1 MVTPFDGG
9 RPSYRYLIAWG
20 LIASLLVAGLY
31 LYPPFLLA
39 HLDQRVYDVLFRSA
53 QRSQTSGQVVIVDLD
68 ERSLARFGRWPWPR
82 GQLARLLEKI
92 EALGAASVGI
102 DMIFAEPD
110 ETPPSPA
117 QQAST
122 TLGSE
127 AKAGPSALTP
137 NDAALA
143 AVLSRG
149 SFVLGYNLRFAA
161 EREDGSGCVL
171 HPIPVVTLQ
180 KPGGRAEVAALFQAS
195 AVLCSLP
202 ALAAA
207 VAGSGFLNAA
217 PDADGILRRMPLMIA
232 HNGLVYPSLGLATL
246 LPVLGIR
253 QFVLR
258 TTGDRIESLALEDIV
273 VPLDP
278 RGGLLLHF
286 RGGSQTFPYISAAD
300 VLGDQLPEGSLRD
313 RIVFLGTSAPGLGE
327 SVATPLDT
335 TFPGVEVH
343 ATVADSI
350 LRRDFIRRSPAAPAI
365 ELALIVAAGPVAA
378 LMVALAGV
386 VWGGAMLVAMAG
398 GLWIATGWLMGSTG
412 LFISPVFPVV
422 ALAFGFTAVTLAS
435 FSLERGRAD
444 WTTQRFRRTRQIM
457 LKKLRK
463 RETDLRAAQER
474 AKLGSWE
481 LDLATQTGSWSA
493 EMFRLFNCDP
503 ARGVPTLAEFLEMV
517 HPDDRHLIEEGLTR
531 AVQTGEPVTQEFRSH
546 PSRGPLRHFNAI
558 VHPIKNAEGRVVHLG
573 GTIQDITALI
583 EAKRALDTAERQAI
597 LGRVAASV
605 AHEINNPLLAIKTRL
620 HTLKKTMVDR
630 PETTEKLD
638 LVMGQLDRIDR
649 ATRSMLGFFK
659 QRAAHSKLLS
669 YTEVIRAATDL
680 FDPSF
685 AAKGVRVIV
694 NLPHSLP
701 GVSVGVDELQ
711 EVLINLLENERD
723 ALGRDNEL
731 HVSAQ
736 TQDHQIV
743 IRIEDNGPGLGLDPE
758 LLFKAF
764 YTTKSTGT
772 GLGLTIARRICESY
786 GGKLTAENRKEGG
799 ARFEIILPLA
809 ASVRSDENLSGR
821 R

>member
-1 MVTPFDGG
+1 MVTPLDRD
-9 RPSYRYLIAWG
+9 RPSYGYLGAWG

-31 LYPPFLLA
+31 LHPPFLLA
-39 HLDQRVYDVLFRSA
+39 ELDRQAYDVLLQSA
-53 QRSQTSGQVVIVDLD
+53 HRFQTSGRVVIVSLD

-82 GQLARLLEKI
+82 SRLAQLVEKI
-92 EALGAASVGI
+92 GALGAASVGI

-110 ETPPSPA
+110 ETPPSLA
-117 QQAST
+117 EQSST
-122 TLGSE
+122 TL
-127 AKAGPSALTP
+127 AKEPRGGPDALTP

-143 AVLSRG
+143 AVLGRG
-149 SFVLGYNLRFAA
+149 VFVLGYQMRFGA
-161 EREDGSGCVL
+161 EREEGRSCVL
-171 HPIPVVTLQ
+171 HPIPAVSLQ
-180 KPGGRAEVAALFQAS
+180 EPGARGQPALFESS
-195 AVLCSLP
+195 ATLCSLP
-202 ALAAA
+202 GLGKAAS
-207 VAGSGFLNAA
+207 GSGFSNVTI
-217 PDADGILRRMPLMIA
+217 DADGIVRRMPLIIA
-232 HNGLVYPSLGLATL
+232 REGLVYPSLGLATL
-246 LPVLGIR
+246 IPALGLR
-253 QFVLR
+253 RFVLR
-258 TTGDRIESLALEDIV
+258 TTGSGTVSLALEDII

-278 RGGLLLHF
+278 KGGVLLHF
-286 RGGSQTFPYISAAD
+286 RGQKQTFPYISAAD
-300 VLGDQLPEGSLRD
+300 VLEDRVTEGKFRD
-313 RIVFLGTSAPGLGE
+313 RIVFLGTSAPGLGD

-335 TFPGVEVH
+335 TFPAVEVH

-365 ELALIVAAGPVAA
+365 ELALVMAAGPVAA
-378 LMVALAGV
+378 LIAPLAGV
-386 VWGGAMLVAMAG
+386 AWGGVMLVAAAG

-412 LFISPVFPVV
+412 LFISPVFPGV
-422 ALAFGFTAVTLAS
+422 ALTFSFIAITLAS
-435 FSLERGRAD
+435 FFLERGRAR
-444 WTTQRFRRTRQIM
+444 QTRETM
-457 LKKLRK
+457 LEELRK
-463 RETDLRAAQER
+463 SEADLRAAQER

-531 AVQTGEPVTQEFRSH
+531 AQTGEPVTQEFRSN
-546 PSRGPLRHFNAI
+546 PLRGPLQHFNAT
-558 VHPIKNAEGRVVHLG
+558 VHPIRNGDGRVVHLG
-573 GTIQDITALI
+573 GTIQDISSLI

-669 YTEVIRAATDL
+669 YAEVIRAATDL

-701 GVSVGVDELQ
+701 GVSVSVDELQ

-723 ALGRDNEL
+723 ALGRDNDL
-731 HVSAQ
+731 YVSAQ

-809 ASVRSDENLSGR
+809 AKREER
-821 R
+821 

>member
-1 MVTPFDGG
+1 MVTQLGGG
-9 RPSYRYLIAWG
+9 RQSHRRLIAWG
-20 LIASLLVAGLY
+20 LITSLLVAGLY

-39 HLDQRVYDVLFRSA
+39 LLDQRVYDVLFRSA
-53 QRSQTSGQVVIVDLD
+53 HRSQTSGRVVIVDID

-110 ETPPSPA
+110 ESLPSPA
-117 QQAST
+117 QQ
-122 TLGSE
+122 
-127 AKAGPSALTP
+127 PSATLDYEPRAGLSALAP

-143 AVLSRG
+143 AVLSHG
-149 SFVLGYNLRFAA
+149 TFILGYNLRFGA
-161 EREDGSGCVL
+161 EREGGSGCIL
-171 HPIPVVTLQ
+171 HPIPVVSLQ
-180 KPGGRAEVAALFQAS
+180 QPGGTPEVAALFQAS

-202 ALAAA
+202 GLTDAA
-207 VAGSGFLNAA
+207 AGSGFLNAA
-217 PDADGILRRMPLMIA
+217 LDTDGILRRMPLMIA
-232 HNGLVYPSLGLATL
+232 HDGLVYPSLGLATL
-246 LPVLGIR
+246 VPVLGIR
-253 QFVLR
+253 QLVLR
-258 TTGDRIESLALEDIV
+258 TTGGRMESLALEDMV

-286 RGGSQTFPYISAAD
+286 RGGKQTFPYISAAD

-365 ELALIVAAGPVAA
+365 ELALVVAAGPVAA
-378 LMVALAGV
+378 LMVAVAGIG
-386 VWGGAMLVAMAG
+386 WGGAILVAVAG

-422 ALAFGFTAVTLAS
+422 ALAFGFTAITLAS
-435 FSLERGRAD
+435 FFLERGRAD
-444 WTTQRFRRTRQIM
+444 WTTRHLRQTRQIM
-457 LKKLRK
+457 LRKLRK

-503 ARGVPTLAEFLEMV
+503 ARAVPTLAEFLEMV
-517 HPDDRHLIEEGLTR
+517 HPDDRNLVEEGLTR
-531 AVQTGEPVTQEFRSH
+531 AQTGEPVTQEFRSN
-546 PSRGPLRHFNAI
+546 PLRGPLQHFNAT
-558 VHPIKNAEGRVVHLG
+558 VHPIRNGDGRVVHLS
-573 GTIQDITALI
+573 GTIQDISSLI

-701 GVSVGVDELQ
+701 GVSVSVDELQ

-723 ALGRDNEL
+723 ALGRDNDL
-731 HVSAQ
+731 YVSAQ

-809 ASVRSDENLSGR
+809 VSVRNDENPSDR

>member
-1 MVTPFDGG
+1 MVTRLDGG
-9 RPSYRYLIAWG
+9 RPSYGRLIAWG
-20 LIASLLVAGLY
+20 LITSLLFAGLY
-31 LYPPFLLA
+31 LYPPSLLA
-39 HLDQRVYDVLFRSA
+39 YLDQRVYDVLFGSTHRF
-53 QRSQTSGQVVIVDLD
+53 RTSGRVVIVDLD

-82 GQLARLLEKI
+82 AQLARLLEKI
-92 EALGAASVGI
+92 KALGAASVGI

-110 ETPPSPA
+110 ETPSSRA

-127 AKAGPSALTP
+127 RKAAPNTLTP

-143 AVLSRG
+143 GVLSG
-149 SFVLGYNLRFAA
+149 GTFILGYNLRFAA
-161 EREDGSGCVL
+161 EREDASGCIL

-180 KPGGRAEVAALFQAS
+180 KPGGKAEVAELFQAS

-202 ALAAA
+202 GLAAA
-207 VAGSGFLNAA
+207 ATGSGFLNAA
-217 PDADGILRRMPLMIA
+217 PDTDGILRRMPLMIA
-232 HNGLVYPSLGLATL
+232 HDGLVYPSLGLATL
-246 LPVLGIR
+246 LPVLGVR

-258 TTGDRIESLALEDIV
+258 ATGGRIESLAFEDIV
-273 VPLDP
+273 VPLDT

-286 RGGSQTFPYISAAD
+286 RGGKQTFPYISAAD

-313 RIVFLGTSAPGLGE
+313 RIVFVGASAPGLGE

-350 LRRDFIRRSPAAPAI
+350 LRRDFIRRSSAAPAI
-365 ELALIVAAGPVAA
+365 ELALIVAAGPIAA
-378 LMVALAGV
+378 LMVAMAGV
-386 VWGGAMLVAMAG
+386 VWGGAMLVALAG
-398 GLWIATGWLMGSTG
+398 GLWVATGWLMGSSG
-412 LFISPVFPVV
+412 LFISPVFPIV
-422 ALAFGFTAVTLAS
+422 ALAFGFTAIMVAS
-435 FSLERGRAD
+435 FYLERGRAE

-481 LDLATQTGSWSA
+481 LDLATQSGSWSA

-503 ARGVPTLAEFLEMV
+503 TRGVPTIAEFLEVV
-517 HPDDRHLIEEGLTR
+517 HPDDRHLIEEGLKR
-531 AVQTGEPVTQEFRSH
+531 AVQTGEPITQEFRGH
-546 PSRGPLRHFNAI
+546 PSRVPLRHFNAI
-558 VHPIKNAEGRVVHLG
+558 VHPTKNAEGRVVHLG
-573 GTIQDITALI
+573 GTIQDITALM

-620 HTLKKTMVDR
+620 HTLKKTMADR

-669 YTEVIRAATDL
+669 YAEVIRAATDL

-685 AAKGVRVIV
+685 AAKGVRMTV
-694 NLPHSLP
+694 NLPPLLP
-701 GVSVGVDELQ
+701 GVSIGVDELQ

-723 ALGRDNEL
+723 ALGRDNDL
-731 HVSAQ
+731 YVSAQ
-736 TQDHQIV
+736 TEDHQII

-786 GGKLTAENRKEGG
+786 GGKLTAKNRKDGG

-809 ASVRSDENLSGR
+809 AGEKSDENLSGR

>member
-1 MVTPFDGG
+1 MVTPLDRG
-9 RPSYRYLIAWG
+9 RPSYRHLIAWG

-39 HLDQRVYDVLFRSA
+39 YLDQRVYDVLFRSA
-53 QRSQTSGQVVIVDLD
+53 HRFQTSGRVVIVDVD

-110 ETPPSPA
+110 ETLPSPA
-117 QQAST
+117 QRRSAA
-122 TLGSE
+122 LDHE
-127 AKAGPSALTP
+127 PRAGLSALTP

-143 AVLSRG
+143 AVLSSG
-149 SFVLGYNLRFAA
+149 AFILGYNLRFGA
-161 EREDGSGCVL
+161 EREGGSSCVL
-171 HPIPVVTLQ
+171 HPIPLVSLQ
-180 KPGGRAEVAALFQAS
+180 EPGGRAEVAALFQAS

-202 ALAAA
+202 GLADAS
-207 VAGSGFLNAA
+207 AGSGFLNAA
-217 PDADGILRRMPLMIA
+217 LDADGILRRMPLMIA
-232 HNGLVYPSLGLATL
+232 HDGLVYPSLGLATL
-246 LPVLGIR
+246 VPALGIR

-258 TTGDRIESLALEDIV
+258 TTGGRMESLALEDIV

-286 RGGSQTFPYISAAD
+286 RGGKQTFPYISAAD
-300 VLGDQLPEGSLRD
+300 VLGDQVPEGSLRN
-313 RIVFLGTSAPGLGE
+313 RIVFLGTSAPGLGDT
-327 SVATPLDT
+327 VATPLDT

-365 ELALIVAAGPVAA
+365 ELALVVAAGPVAA
-378 LMVALAGV
+378 LMAAVAGV
-386 VWGGAMLVAMAG
+386 AWGGAMLFAAAG
-398 GLWIATGWLMGSTG
+398 GLWFATGWLMGSTG
-412 LFISPVFPVV
+412 LFISPVFPGL
-422 ALAFGFTAVTLAS
+422 ALALSFTAITLTS
-435 FSLERGRAD
+435 FFLERGRAD
-444 WTTQRFRRTRQIM
+444 RTTQHLRQTREIM
-457 LKKLRK
+457 LEELRK
-463 RETDLRAAQER
+463 SEADLRAAQER

-481 LDLATQTGSWSA
+481 LDLATQTASWSV
-493 EMFRLFNCDP
+493 EMFRLFNWDP
-503 ARGVPTLAEFLEMV
+503 ARGAPTLAEFLEMV
-517 HPDDRHLIEEGLTR
+517 HPDDRHFIEEGQRR
-531 AVQTGEPVTQEFRSH
+531 AVQTGEPFTQEFRSH
-546 PSRGPLRHFNAI
+546 PLRGRVQHFNAI

-583 EAKRALDTAERQAI
+583 EAKRALDTAEREAI

-620 HTLKKTMVDR
+620 HTLKKTVADR

-659 QRAAHSKLLS
+659 QRAAYSKLLS
-669 YTEVIRAATDL
+669 YAEVIRAATDL

-701 GVSVGVDELQ
+701 GVSVSVDELQ

-723 ALGRDNEL
+723 ALGRDNDL
-731 HVSAQ
+731 YVSAQ

-758 LLFKAF
+758 RLFEAF

-786 GGKLTAENRKEGG
+786 GGKLRAENRKEGG

-809 ASVRSDENLSGR
+809 TR
-821 R
+821 REER

>member
-1 MVTPFDGG
+1 MVKSVDGG
-9 RPSYRYLIAWG
+9 RPSYKRLIAWG
-20 LIASLLVAGLY
+20 LIGSLLVAALY
-31 LYPPFLLA
+31 LYPPSLLA
-39 HLDQRVYDVLFRSA
+39 YLDQRVYDVLFRSA
-53 QRSQTSGQVVIVDLD
+53 HRFQTSGRVVIVDLD

-82 GQLARLLEKI
+82 SQLARLLEKI
-92 EALGAASVGI
+92 DALGAASVGI

-110 ETPPSPA
+110 ETPAQKPSA
-117 QQAST
+117 
-122 TLGSE
+122 TLDHE
-127 AKAGPSALTP
+127 RKAGVSALAP

-149 SFVLGYNLRFAA
+149 AFILGYNLRFGA
-161 EREDGSGCVL
+161 EREDGSGCDL

-202 ALAAA
+202 GLAAA
-207 VAGSGFLNAA
+207 AAGSGFLNAA
-217 PDADGILRRMPLMIA
+217 PDADGILRRIPLVIA

-246 LPVLGIR
+246 VSALGIR

-258 TTGDRIESLALEDIV
+258 TTGGRVESLAFEDIV

-286 RGGSQTFPYISAAD
+286 RGGKQTFPYISAAD
-300 VLGDQLPEGSLRD
+300 VLGDQVPEGSLRD
-313 RIVFLGTSAPGLGE
+313 RIVFLGTSAPGLGD

-343 ATVADSI
+343 ATVADTI

-365 ELALIVAAGPVAA
+365 ELALVVAAGPVAA
-378 LMVALAGV
+378 LMVALAGIA
-386 VWGGAMLVAMAG
+386 WGGAMLLVVAG
-398 GLWIATGWLMGSTG
+398 GLWVATGWLMGSTG

-435 FSLERGRAD
+435 FFLERGRVD
-444 WTTQRFRRTRQIM
+444 RTTQHLRQTRKTM

-481 LDLATQTGSWSA
+481 LDLATRTGSWSA
-493 EMFRLFNCDP
+493 EMFRLFNRDP

-517 HPDDRHLIEEGLTR
+517 HPDDRHLIEEGQTR
-531 AVQTGEPVTQEFRSH
+531 AVQTGDPFTQEFRSN
-546 PSRGPLRHFNAI
+546 PLRGPLQHFNAI
-558 VHPIKNAEGRVVHLG
+558 VRPTKNAEGRVVHLG

-583 EAKRALDTAERQAI
+583 EAKRALDTAEREAV

-620 HTLKKTMVDR
+620 HTLKKTMADR
-630 PETTEKLD
+630 PETSEKLD
-638 LVMGQLDRIDR
+638 LVMGQLDRIER

-669 YTEVIRAATDL
+669 YAEVIRVATDL

-685 AAKGVRVIV
+685 AAKGVRLIV

-701 GVSVGVDELQ
+701 GISVSVDELQ

-723 ALGRDNEL
+723 ALGRDNDL
-731 HVSAQ
+731 YVSAE
-736 TQDHQIV
+736 TQDYQIV
-743 IRIEDNGPGLGLDPE
+743 IRIEDNGPGLGRDPE
-758 LLFKAF
+758 RLFEAF
-764 YTTKSTGT
+764 YTTKTTGT

-799 ARFEIILPLA
+799 ARFEIVLPLA
-809 ASVRSDENLSGR
+809 ASREER
-821 R
+821 

>member
-1 MVTPFDGG
+1 MVKPLDGG
-9 RPSYRYLIAWG
+9 RFSYRHLVASG

-39 HLDQRVYDVLFRSA
+39 YLDQRVYDVLFQSA
-53 QRSQTSGQVVIVDLD
+53 QRSQTAGRIVIVDLD

-82 GQLARLLEKI
+82 GQLARLLQKI

-110 ETPPSPA
+110 ESPPSPA
-117 QQAST
+117 RQAST

-127 AKAGPSALTP
+127 SKAGLSALTP
-137 NDAALA
+137 NDTALA

-149 SFVLGYNLRFAA
+149 AFILGYNLRFGA

-202 ALAAA
+202 GLAAA
-207 VAGSGFLNAA
+207 VTGSGFLNAA

-232 HNGLVYPSLGLATL
+232 HKGLVYPSLGLATL
-246 LPVLGIR
+246 IPVLGIR

-258 TTGDRIESLALEDIV
+258 TSGDRIESLALGDAV
-273 VPLDP
+273 LPLDP

-286 RGGSQTFPYISAAD
+286 RGAKQTFPYISAAD
-300 VLGDQLPEGSLRD
+300 VLGDQLPEGSFRD

-327 SVATPLDT
+327 TVATPLDT

-350 LRRDFIRRSPAAPAI
+350 LRGDFIRRSATAPAI
-365 ELALIVAAGPVAA
+365 ELALVVAAGPVAA

-386 VWGGAMLVAMAG
+386 AWGGAMLVAVAG

-412 LFISPVFPVV
+412 FFISPVFPVV
-422 ALAFGFTAVTLAS
+422 ALALGFIAITLAS
-435 FSLERGRAD
+435 FFLERGRAD
-444 WTTQRFRRTRQIM
+444 WTTQRFRRTRQMM

-493 EMFRLFNCDP
+493 EMFRLFNWDP
-503 ARGVPTLAEFLEMV
+503 RRGVPTLAEFLEMLHV
-517 HPDDRHLIEEGLTR
+517 DDRRLLEEGLAR
-531 AVQTGEPVTQEFRSH
+531 AVQTGEPVTQEFRSN
-546 PSRGPLRHFNAI
+546 PLLGPLRHFNAI
-558 VHPIKNAEGRVVHLG
+558 VHPIKNSEGQVVHLG

-583 EAKRALDTAERQAI
+583 EAKRALDTAERQAV

-620 HTLKKTMVDR
+620 HTLKKTVADR

-659 QRAAHSKLLS
+659 QRAASSKLLS
-669 YTEVIRAATDL
+669 YAEVIRTAIDL

-685 AAKGVRVIV
+685 AAKGVRVTV
-694 NLPHSLP
+694 NLPHLLP
-701 GVSVGVDELQ
+701 GVSVSVDELQ

-723 ALGRDNEL
+723 ALGRDNDL
-731 HVSAQ
+731 YVSAE
-736 TQDHQIV
+736 TQDYQIV
-743 IRIEDNGPGLGLDPE
+743 IRIEDNGPGLGIDPE

-786 GGKLTAENRKEGG
+786 GGKLTAENREEGG

-809 ASVRSDENLSGR
+809 EA
-821 R
+821 